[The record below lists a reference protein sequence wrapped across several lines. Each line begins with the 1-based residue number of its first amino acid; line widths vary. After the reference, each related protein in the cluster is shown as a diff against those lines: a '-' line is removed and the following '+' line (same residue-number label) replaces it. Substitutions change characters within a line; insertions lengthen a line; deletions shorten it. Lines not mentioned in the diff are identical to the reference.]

1 MAENTWKQRSN
12 FKRDMILVETHHV
25 RYISLGSS
33 SDVNKLNQVC
43 TSVWYWKTICTYM
56 YVQMDIK
63 YIHAYINQQL
73 GLTLAGRCVEKLA
86 KLVKAHSTSI
96 PLPWPTYWSE
106 HLSQQ
111 HGETW
116 RNMDI
121 EWRLFPPQK
130 KYHDNGQSTIV
141 KDAFPIEKWGIFQC
155 HLGVQGHTMSPQ
167 KGPFKKESS
176 LKTTT
181 FSGDMFGFQFSM
193 GVFFQMKTIEH
204 ENCEQKSAVGPSA
217 NWGLVKTCLHMG

>member
-1 MAENTWKQRSN
+1 MWKNSPNSSRLIQRVFLCHGQPTDLSIWANSMAK
-12 FKRDMILVETHHV
+12 
-25 RYISLGSS
+25 
-33 SDVNKLNQVC
+33 
-43 TSVWYWKTICTYM
+43 
-56 YVQMDIK
+56 
-63 YIHAYINQQL
+63 
-73 GLTLAGRCVEKLA
+73 
-86 KLVKAHSTSI
+86 
-96 PLPWPTYWSE
+96 
-106 HLSQQ
+106 

-116 RNMDI
+116 TLNEDCSPPKKIPWQWTIHHCKRCISYWKMGD
-121 EWRLFPPQK
+121 FPMSSWCSGA
-130 KYHDNGQSTIV
+130 YHV
-141 KDAFPIEKWGIFQC
+141 
-155 HLGVQGHTMSPQ
+155 PQ